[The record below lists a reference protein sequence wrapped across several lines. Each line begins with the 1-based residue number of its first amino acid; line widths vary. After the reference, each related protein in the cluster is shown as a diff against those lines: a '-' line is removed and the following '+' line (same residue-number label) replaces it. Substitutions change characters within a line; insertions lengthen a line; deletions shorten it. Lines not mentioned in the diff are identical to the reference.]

1 MFTPPLRPTPQ
12 LTPTPLDPTG
22 RSMPRR
28 SERIRIDPKHIA
40 NGQLDP
46 SGGSAVPPI
55 ASPRR
60 HLIAELM
67 RELGTTA
74 WAETQAACSPA
85 SRRQA
90 IAAKVADCILA
101 VTAHGGPTITDVRI
115 VDYSDTVWVMG
126 WSADSPLPL
135 CRSHRGGESG
145 WNPSNPLSLPEP
157 AAPDYTRAPLRLR
170 LMEIAPEAFDADL
183 PTPPSST
190 AGVAVGYSF
199 GTPISCSSA
208 GAGYTLASS
217 QRR

>member
-1 MFTPPLRPTPQ
+1 MHPAREANPAPPGAAGPARPRQ
-12 LTPTPLDPTG
+12 QAQIDPT
-22 RSMPRR
+22 
-28 SERIRIDPKHIA
+28 HIA
-40 NGQLDP
+40 NGQLDR

-55 ASPRR
+55 AGPRR

-115 VDYSDTVWVMG
+115 VGYSDTVWVMG

-183 PTPPSST
+183 PAPPSSP
-190 AGVAVGYSF
+190 G
-199 GTPISCSSA
+199 
-208 GAGYTLASS
+208 
-217 QRR
+217 